1 MAVRSTSSEVSPCI
15 SRCDSAASDRI
26 WSVRTVR
33 ATASASARA
42 RDWRTRSP
50 RSRLSSTNT
59 DTFARRISGSKGLIT

>member
-1 MAVRSTSSEVSPCI
+1 M
-15 SRCDSAASDRI
+15 
-26 WSVRTVR
+26 RTVR